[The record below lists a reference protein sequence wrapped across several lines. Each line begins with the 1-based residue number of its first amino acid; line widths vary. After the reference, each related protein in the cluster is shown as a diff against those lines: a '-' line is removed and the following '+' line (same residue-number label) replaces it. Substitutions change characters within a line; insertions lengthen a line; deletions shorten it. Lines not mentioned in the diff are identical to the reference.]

1 MEEIWLPVGGGGL
14 AGGNV
19 LSVGDSAQV
28 VGAGP
33 LLASDAHESL
43 RWGTSAADGAQNLR
57 RRSANS
63 LG

>member
-1 MEEIWLPVGGGGL
+1 M
-14 AGGNV
+14 

-28 VGAGP
+28 VGAEP
-33 LLASDAHESL
+33 LLASDAHESSAL
-43 RWGTSAADGAQNLR
+43 GYVSRRWSPNLR